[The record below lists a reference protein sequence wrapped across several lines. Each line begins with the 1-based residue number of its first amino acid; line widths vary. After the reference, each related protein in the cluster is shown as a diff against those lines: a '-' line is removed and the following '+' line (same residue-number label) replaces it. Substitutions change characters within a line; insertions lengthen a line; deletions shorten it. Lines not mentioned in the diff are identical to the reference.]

1 MIDIV
6 AIVKEQH
13 PDLGPYFVVLRPLS
27 GLVAPDAPDDL
38 AEEVRAWAATE
49 APSARLWRRA
59 VTYAL
64 FPGWPE
70 ETRHLEVVS
79 LASAAELARFATRWT
94 H

>member
-6 AIVKEQH
+6 KIVKEQH
-13 PDLGPYFVVLRPLS
+13 PDLGPYFVVLRPMS
-27 GLVAPDAPDDL
+27 GLIAPEAPDAL
-38 AEEVRAWAATE
+38 AEEVQVWAATE
-49 APSARLWRRA
+49 APSARLSLRD

-70 ETRHLEVVS
+70 ETRTLEVVS
-79 LASAAELARFATRWT
+79 FADATELARFATRWT

>member
-6 AIVKEQH
+6 KIVKEQH
-13 PDLGPYFVVLRPLS
+13 PDLGEYFVVLRPYS
-27 GLVAPDAPDDL
+27 GLIAPDAPDAL
-38 AEEVRAWAATE
+38 AEEVQVWASTE
-49 APSARLWRRA
+49 APSARLWRRS

-70 ETRHLEVVS
+70 ETRDLEVVS
-79 LASAAELARFATRWT
+79 FADAADLARFATRWT